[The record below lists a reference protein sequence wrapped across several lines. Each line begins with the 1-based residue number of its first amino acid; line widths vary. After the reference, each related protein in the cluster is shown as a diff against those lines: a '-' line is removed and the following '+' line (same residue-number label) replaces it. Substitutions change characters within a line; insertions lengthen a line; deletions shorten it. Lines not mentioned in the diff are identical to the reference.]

1 MSLQGFA
8 GCRLRSGGG
17 KTTKAMGA
25 AGGLRVSVVMSE
37 SERPAVLS
45 EYQRAFCRKAAR
57 AAAAGCVPKAHDKG
71 YRETGAD

>member
-1 MSLQGFA
+1 MSLRGFA

-57 AAAAGCVPKAHDKG
+57 AAAAGYVPKAHDKG